1 LEDVL
6 HPFVE
11 IFKVVPGFIVVIANL
26 IDEIGIDSSRRS
38 GDAAEKE
45 GSDEMRPKNMPT
57 HSPEL

>member
-11 IFKVVPGFIVVIANL
+11 IFTGVIV
-26 IDEIGIDSSRRS
+26 IDEIMIDSSERS